1 MFLFEIILRFDF
13 WIAFS
18 NDILEAIDDLYD
30 LSPIEL
36 RANPNDETGYSPYE
50 FCFSCKLLE
59 SPNRTPCGGR
69 QAFSRYLTKNSC
81 IVGKRLKKF

>member
-36 RANPNDETGYSPYE
+36 RANPNDETGYSP
-50 FCFSCKLLE
+50 
-59 SPNRTPCGGR
+59 
-69 QAFSRYLTKNSC
+69 
-81 IVGKRLKKF
+81 